1 MIATLRGT
9 VTSRELNLEKNSAT
23 VVIEVVG
30 VGYEVTTTATTAER
44 FQVGVVD
51 ASGESLLHIYHHI
64 TEADQR
70 LFGFATAEEK
80 AAFKGLIS
88 AHGVGP
94 SLGLAVLGTHAVA
107 QLATILETDDID
119 ALCEVPGVGKKT
131 AQRLLVELKSSL
143 VLPVIDVTTQGG
155 AGDIDLSDGIGNSN
169 NGGLASTIADVR
181 EALISLGYSGAE
193 VRTVMADV
201 RTQATEEDA
210 TDSGRLL
217 KLALQELGG

>member
-9 VTSRELNLEKNSAT
+9 ITSRDLNLEKNSAT

-51 ASGESLLHIYHHI
+51 ASGESLLYIYHHI

-70 LFGFATAEEK
+70 LFGFASAEEK

-94 SLGLAVLGTHAVA
+94 SLGLAVLGTHAVS

-143 VLPVIDVTTQGG
+143 VLPVIDVTGD
-155 AGDIDLSDGIGNSN
+155 AADIDLSENTAGDN
-169 NGGLASTIADVR
+169 GLAATIADVR
-181 EALISLGYSGAE
+181 EALTSLGYSGAE
-193 VRTVMADV
+193 VRTVMASI
-201 RTQATEEDA
+201 RGQAIEEDA
-210 TDSGRLL
+210 ADSGRLL